1 MMGQQT
7 QTMPGMKTMMYLMP
21 IMFLGLF
28 NNYASGLSYY
38 YFLANIIT
46 FIQMWLFRKFL
57 DEDKLRKKIEAAKK
71 RPVKKSAF
79 QKRLEE
85 AAKKRGYPAR

>member
-1 MMGQQT
+1 MGSQT
-7 QTMPGMKTMMYLMP
+7 QSMPGMKTMMYLMP
-21 IMFLGLF
+21 IMFLGIF

-46 FIQMWLFRKFL
+46 FLQMWLFRYAIN
-57 DEDKLRKKIEAAKK
+57 EEKLRKQIEANKK
-71 RPVKKSAF
+71 KPRKKSAF

-85 AAKKRGYPAR
+85 AAKQRGYQKR